1 MQTKCEQI
9 MNEYLALDKNQRVPL
24 KISKHL
30 LTCEHCRSKIKL
42 IATAEKQISAPLK
55 VEANKTDSS
64 IEAVM
69 SEINKIEMEKIRK
82 HQLPVIWWV
91 IFGLIMIV
99 LLVGA
104 TQYIRG
110 FNNNYITSTY
120 ALLLAGCIIGYTA
133 VFVYSHI
140 DAFVKKISTVVKGI
154 QPSA

>member
-24 KISKHL
+24 KI
-30 LTCEHCRSKIKL
+30 KL

-55 VEANKTDSS
+55 VETTKTDSS

-140 DAFVKKISTVVKGI
+140 LTCQYEG
-154 QPSA
+154 